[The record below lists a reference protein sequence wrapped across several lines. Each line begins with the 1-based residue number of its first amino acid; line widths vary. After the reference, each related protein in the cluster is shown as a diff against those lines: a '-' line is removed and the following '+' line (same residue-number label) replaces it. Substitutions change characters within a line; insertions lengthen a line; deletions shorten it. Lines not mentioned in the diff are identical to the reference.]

1 MSPIWRNNWVGNR
14 TQHSPTH
21 IGNCAPNGGV
31 RWDGLISIVTPQ
43 RRRTHST
50 SPWIIHILQYTIQ
63 SGSCQ
68 VFTLPCR
75 EHDGPGAV
83 RRRAR
88 AIVVL
93 PLLFCDPP
101 YPPLVCMCMLGGLF
115 PVSAGVGLDI
125 IFSHFIFLC
134 IPLWIEAIGSK
145 AGRI

>member
-88 AIVVL
+88 AVVVL
-93 PLLFCDPP
+93 PLLFCGWEALAA
-101 YPPLVCMCMLGGLF
+101 PLSSSHLARWLLRLSTRVRR
-115 PVSAGVGLDI
+115 AGTWHIWSSFTAAL
-125 IFSHFIFLC
+125 H
-134 IPLWIEAIGSK
+134 PA
-145 AGRI
+145 